1 MEMIDGIQRDEFM
14 ASFSFW
20 VISRSFL
27 YMIYTVYFIP
37 NHRTE
42 GQSGLCGR
50 RLKIR
55 HLNQRS
61 SLIP

>member
-27 YMIYTVYFIP
+27 CMIYTVYFIP
-37 NHRTE
+37 NHRTPRASQVCAD
-42 GQSGLCGR
+42 GASKLD
-50 RLKIR
+50 L
-55 HLNQRS
+55 
-61 SLIP
+61 